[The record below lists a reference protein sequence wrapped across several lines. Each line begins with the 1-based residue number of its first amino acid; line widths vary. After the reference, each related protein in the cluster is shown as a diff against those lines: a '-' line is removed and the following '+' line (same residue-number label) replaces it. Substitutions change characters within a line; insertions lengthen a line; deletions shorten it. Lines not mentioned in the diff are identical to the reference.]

1 MSKIVFFSIPAYGH
15 TNPTLGVVRE
25 LLARGHQLWYY
36 SYSPME
42 QLIRQ
47 SGAQFVSCDAYD
59 PQLHLSEEDSARLSK
74 DLAFSTHLITEMTL
88 ALDDALLRDM
98 EALAPDC
105 IVGDSVAFWAKLIA
119 QKLGIPY
126 VCSCTTFAFNR
137 YSAQILP
144 KSGSLFSLLRGLLA
158 SGKDCKRLRARGYP
172 VKNALSIIANGN
184 DTRTIVYTSPQLQP
198 YAETFSDLYHFVGV
212 SLRPLEEPLPPS
224 PLPTLFISLG
234 TVLNRQSQFYRRC
247 LEAFGGQP
255 LRVLMAVGDHCDPAD
270 LGPLPENFVV
280 RQRFD
285 QLAALQVSQGFLTH
299 CGMNSVNEALH
310 FGVPLLLYP
319 QTPEQEGVAKRVEQ
333 LGAGFPLGEGSV
345 EALRRGAEKLF
356 NDPALRQGAQRL
368 SQGFQALGGAK
379 AAADVIEEAAQT
391 K

>member
-1 MSKIVFFSIPAYGH
+1 MSKIVFLSIPAYGH

-25 LLARGHQLWYY
+25 LLARGHQVWYY

-42 QLIRQ
+42 QQIRQ

-59 PQLHLSEEDSARLSK
+59 PQLHLSEADSARLSS

-88 ALDDALLRDM
+88 ALDSAILRDM

-119 QKLGIPY
+119 QKLDIPY
-126 VCSCTTFAFNR
+126 VCSCTTFAFNC
-137 YSAQILP
+137 YSAHILP
-144 KSGSLFSLLRGLLA
+144 QQGSLFSLLKALLA

-172 VKNALSIIANGN
+172 VKNALSIISNSN

-198 YAETFSDLYHFVGV
+198 CAETFSDLYHFVGV
-212 SLRPLEEPLPPS
+212 SLRPVEEPLPAS

-234 TVLNRQSQFYRRC
+234 TVLNRQPQFYRRC
-247 LEAFGGQP
+247 LEALGGQN
-255 LRVLMAVGDHCDPAD
+255 LRVLMAVGSDCDPAE
-270 LGPLPENFVV
+270 LGTIPENFLI

-319 QTPEQEGVAKRVEQ
+319 QTPEQAGVATRVEQ
-333 LGAGFPLGEGSV
+333 LGAGFPLGEVSV
-345 EALRRGAEKLF
+345 ENLRRSVERLLSDAS
-356 NDPALRQGAQRL
+356 LRQKAQQL

-379 AAADVIEEAAQT
+379 AAADVIEEAVQT